1 MTTSEDSIRARRR
14 LTNRL
19 IAGKDAARL
28 APFFD
33 PAVTVIV
40 GDGSLITGR
49 ESVLAAFAAQFAQ
62 AGFVTYLRE
71 TERVTVDASGA
82 RAAEHGRWTGTWQGE
97 APMTGDYLAVWKKVI
112 GQWVIEQELYVTLS

>member
-33 PAVTVIV
+33 PAVTLIV
-40 GDGSLITGR
+40 GDGSLIVGR
-49 ESVLAAFAAQFAQ
+49 DSVLAAFAAQFAQ
-62 AGFVTYLRE
+62 RRFEAYLRE
-71 TERVTVDASGA
+71 TDRVTVDASGQ
-82 RAAEHGRWTGTWQGE
+82 RAAEHGHWTGTWRGE
-97 APMTGDYLAVWKKVI
+97 APITGDYLAVWKKVI